1 TTTTIEDQ
9 TAPEAPTVDRVTSET
24 EVITGTG
31 EAGSTVTVT
40 LPDGTTS
47 EGIVN
52 EEGHYEVKV
61 PATVDLKGGE
71 TVKVT
76 STDKAGNQSEETT
89 TTVEDQ
95 TAPEAPTVDP
105 VTSET
110 EVITGTGEAGS
121 TMTVTF
127 PDGTT
132 SEGIVNQEGRYEV
145 KVPATVDLK
154 GGEVLT
160 VTSTDEAG
168 NKSEETTTTV
178 EDQTAPEAPTV
189 NPVTSETEVIT
200 GTGEAGSTVTVTFPD
215 GTTVTGTVDEEGH
228 YEVKVPDTV
237 DLKGGETI
245 KVTLTDSSGNVSKP
259 TEIVVAQDHSGM
271 QNKPPKT
278 DGPTSPGTSDAVIT
292 GVGKPG
298 STVIVTFPDGTTATG
313 TVDEEG
319 HYEVKVPNT
328 VNAEDID
335 IHKVKVSITTGDGTM
350 EHDSNVRIEQKEM
363 NELPETGVGS
373 NPSIPLIGSL
383 ATIFGGLLLLLFKRR
398 KKKEESDKS

>member
-1 TTTTIEDQ
+1 
-9 TAPEAPTVDRVTSET
+9 
-24 EVITGTG
+24 ITGTG

-40 LPDGTTS
+40 FPDGTTAT
-47 EGIVN
+47 GTVN
-52 EEGHYEVKV
+52 EEGRYEVKI
-61 PATVDLKGGE
+61 PDTVGLKDGE
-71 TVKVT
+71 TIKVT
-76 STDKAGNQSEETT
+76 STDEAGNQSEATS

-105 VTSET
+105 VTSKAT
-110 EVITGTGEAGS
+110 VITGTGEAGS
-121 TMTVTF
+121 TVTVTF
-127 PDGTT
+127 PDGITAT
-132 SEGIVNQEGRYEV
+132 GIVDEEGHYEV
-145 KVPATVDLK
+145 KVPDAVDLK

-160 VTSTDEAG
+160 VTSTDGAG
-168 NKSEETTTTV
+168 NTSEETTTTV
-178 EDQTAPEAPTV
+178 EDKSAPEEPTV
-189 NPVTSETEVIT
+189 DPVTSETEVIT

-215 GTTVTGTVDEEGH
+215 GTPATGTVDEEGH

-237 DLKGGETI
+237 GLKGGETI

-271 QNKPPKT
+271 QNRPPKT

-298 STVIVTFPDGTTATG
+298 STVIVTFPDGTTTTG
-313 TVDEEG
+313 IVKADG
-319 HYEVKVPNT
+319 SYEVKVPNT

-335 IHKVKVSITTGDGTM
+335 IHKVKVSITAGDGTM
-350 EHDSNVRIEQKEM
+350 EHDSNVRIKQKEM